1 MMIIIENVDHVLLYV
16 VNENDE
22 EKMND
27 HGELKTSSRTFFL
40 HLVDILSF

>member
-1 MMIIIENVDHVLLYV
+1 MMISIETIYHVLLYV

-27 HGELKTSSRTFFL
+27 HGELKISSRIFFL

>member
-1 MMIIIENVDHVLLYV
+1 MMISIENAYHVLLYV

-27 HGELKTSSRTFFL
+27 HGELKTSSRTFF
-40 HLVDILSF
+40 SSSC

>member
-1 MMIIIENVDHVLLYV
+1 MMIIRDTIYHVLLYV
-16 VNENDE
+16 VNENNK

-27 HGELKTSSRTFFL
+27 HGELKISSRTFFL

>member
-1 MMIIIENVDHVLLYV
+1 MLLNI

>member
-1 MMIIIENVDHVLLYV
+1 MMISIENVYHVLLYV
-16 VNENDE
+16 VNEYDK

>member
-1 MMIIIENVDHVLLYV
+1 MMISIDNVDHVLLYV
-16 VNENDE
+16 VNEYDK

-27 HGELKTSSRTFFL
+27 HGELKISSRTFFL

>member
-1 MMIIIENVDHVLLYV
+1 MLLYV

-27 HGELKTSSRTFFL
+27 HGELKISSRTFFL
-40 HLVDILSF
+40 HLVDILFF